1 MFGWFF
7 TTPKKAARNSTA
19 LNSPHFSGTGA
30 EAAGR
35 SIELALQ
42 HHQSGRLSEA
52 EALYRKSLTM
62 DAENI
67 DALHFLGV
75 IAYQRGDHLRAS
87 ELISAALSHNA
98 SNASAHNNL
107 GNVLEAQGRRIEALD
122 SYLSALALQPNYVD
136 ALCNLGATFRGLGK
150 LEKAAACYR
159 RALSITP
166 DLPTAHAN
174 LEKVLQDQ
182 EKQSQAIPRNET
194 TLESADVD
202 IHISLGKQ
210 FRASGELD
218 KAVAHC
224 QRALSLAPD
233 SPSASYA
240 LGNALKDQG
249 KRSEAIACYRKA
261 LALEPEFPDAY
272 VNLGKALQEQDQ
284 VDEAIACYREALSL
298 QPEIPEALFN
308 LGNAY
313 RDRGG
318 LDEAVACYER
328 AIAVAPDLS
337 EVHVNLGNVILQQG
351 RPNEALA
358 CFRKALALEP
368 EMIEARYNVG
378 IASHQVGDFPS
389 AKAALAKYLRTNP
402 DDQTALVTL
411 ADTHRN
417 LNELD
422 EARNCYER
430 VLEICPTAAE
440 AHNGLANVFRNQARH
455 LDAIKHYE
463 LAIQH
468 HGNPVVAFQNL
479 LFCMMCMDNFS
490 AQEIYN
496 KHREFAERFERP
508 LLPFQGPHRNEPDPN
523 RRLRVGYVSPDFR
536 ANIVAHYVEPILNN
550 HDRTEFE
557 IVCYFTGFVH
567 DSLTGRISSLFD
579 QWHDVHALS
588 DDEIARLIRVH
599 QIDLLVDLCGHA
611 PGNRILVFARKPAP
625 VQISYLDYSTTTGLS
640 SMDYRL
646 TTEYCDPSNAS
657 ERYYSEKLYRLNNT
671 YWTYNPSVQLPIS
684 TLPLKSNGYVTF
696 GCFNLYYRVTTEV
709 LGVWSRLLQS
719 VPASRLVVVG
729 VSAGSTQAALFEI
742 LAQAGIAAE
751 RISVHNVLSYAKYQ
765 ELMGTVDIGLAPFP
779 YNGATTMLDCLWN
792 GLPVVAK
799 KGGET
804 FYSRMGCSILSEL
817 GLSKLVASDLDE
829 YIRIAAELAS
839 NVQELYRLRQCL
851 RQKLEQSPMRDFP
864 EFTRG
869 LEFGYRSMWK
879 QWCAAQRLKV

>member
-1 MFGWFF
+1 MFGWLFK
-7 TTPKKAARNSTA
+7 TPKKAARNSTA
-19 LNSPHFSGTGA
+19 FDSPHFSETSA
-30 EAAGR
+30 ETAGR

-52 EALYRKSLTM
+52 EALYRRALTM

-75 IAYQRGDHLRAS
+75 IAYQRGDHLRAA
-87 ELISAALSHNA
+87 ELISGALSHNA

-107 GNVLEAQGRRIEALD
+107 GNVLQAQGKSIEALG
-122 SYLSALALQPNYVD
+122 SYLSALALQPDYVD
-136 ALCNLGATFRGLGK
+136 ALCNLGATFLGLGK

-159 RALSITP
+159 RALAIAP
-166 DLPTAHAN
+166 DLSTAHAN

-182 EKQSQAIPRNET
+182 EQQSQAIARGET
-194 TLESADVD
+194 TLESADVV
-202 IHISLGKQ
+202 IHISLANR
-210 FRASGELD
+210 FRASGQLD

-224 QRALSLAPD
+224 HRALSLAPD
-233 SPSASYA
+233 SPSAFYA
-240 LGNALKDQG
+240 LGNALNHQG
-249 KRSEAIACYRKA
+249 NRTEAIACYRKA
-261 LALEPEFPDAY
+261 LVLKTDFPDAY
-272 VNLGKALQEQDQ
+272 VNLGNALQEQGQ
-284 VDEAIACYREALSL
+284 IDEAIACYQEALSL

-313 RDRGG
+313 KDRDG
-318 LDEAVACYER
+318 LEKAVACYER
-328 AIAVAPDLS
+328 ALALAPDLS
-337 EVHVNLGNVILQQG
+337 EVYVNLGNVILQQG
-351 RPNEALA
+351 RPNEALP

-378 IASHQVGDFPS
+378 IASHRAGDFPS
-389 AKAALAKYLRTNP
+389 AKAALAKYLRMNP
-402 DDQTALVTL
+402 DDETALVTL

-417 LNELD
+417 LNELN
-422 EARNCYER
+422 EAPNCYER
-430 VLEICPTAAE
+430 LLEICPTAAE

-455 LDAIKHYE
+455 WDAVKHYE

-490 AQEIYN
+490 AQEIYD

-508 LLPFQGPHRNEPDPN
+508 LLAFQSPHRNEPDPN
-523 RRLRVGYVSPDFR
+523 RRLRVGYASPDFR

-550 HDRTEFE
+550 HDRTRFE
-557 IVCYFTGFVH
+557 IVCYSTGFVR

-579 QWHDVHALS
+579 QWHDVQSLS
-588 DDEIARLIRVH
+588 DDEIAGLIRVH

-611 PGNRILVFARKPAP
+611 PGNRILVFARKPAT

-657 ERYYSEKLYRLNNT
+657 QQYYSEKLHRLSNT

-684 TLPLKSNGYVTF
+684 ALPLKSNGYVTF

-709 LGVWSRLLQS
+709 LRVWSRLLQS

-729 VSAGSTQAALFEI
+729 VSAGSTQGALLEI

-751 RISVHNVLSYAKYQ
+751 RISVYNVLSYAKYH

-792 GLPVVAK
+792 GLPVFAR

-817 GLSKLVASDLDE
+817 GLSKLIASDVDE

-839 NVQELYRLRQCL
+839 NVPELDRLRQCL

-869 LEFGYRSMWK
+869 LELAYRSMWK
-879 QWCAAQRLKV
+879 QWCAAQRLRV